1 MIRIER
7 ICITYM
13 QITHTSPPQKRYL
26 VVLPPI
32 MTPDIGA
39 VDFLS
44 TFCHGLDAM
53 PKINGNE
60 IRPGNVLEHNGGL
73 WAAVKVDHVKPG
85 KGGAFAQVEMRNLR
99 NGSKLN
105 ERFRSADKVE
115 RVRLEQKDQQ
125 FLYEENGKLV
135 FMDTETYEQIELPAD
150 LLGDRRPFLQDGMT
164 ITVEF
169 HDSEALHASLPQK
182 VTCKIVETEPVVKGQ
197 TAANSFKPAILDN
210 GVKVMVPPF
219 VGVDEDIIVNTETM
233 EYAERA

>member
-1 MIRIER
+1 
-7 ICITYM
+7 
-13 QITHTSPPQKRYL
+13 
-26 VVLPPI
+26 
-32 MTPDIGA
+32 
-39 VDFLS
+39 
-44 TFCHGLDAM
+44 M

-60 IRPGNVLEHNGGL
+60 IRPGNTLEHNGGL

-85 KGGAFAQVEMRNLR
+85 KGGAFAQVELRNLR

-125 FLYEENGKLV
+125 FLYESDGMLV
-135 FMDTETYEQIELPAD
+135 FMDTETYEQIELPSE

-164 ITVEF
+164 IQVEF
-169 HDSEALHASLPQK
+169 YDDEALNAAVPQK

-197 TAANSFKPAILDN
+197 TAANSFKPATLDN

-219 VGVDEDIIVNTETM
+219 VGQDEMIVVDTISM
-233 EYAERA
+233 EYSERA

>member
-1 MIRIER
+1 
-7 ICITYM
+7 
-13 QITHTSPPQKRYL
+13 
-26 VVLPPI
+26 
-32 MTPDIGA
+32 
-39 VDFLS
+39 
-44 TFCHGLDAM
+44 M

-125 FLYEENGKLV
+125 FLYQEGENLV
-135 FMDTETYEQIELPAD
+135 FMDTETYEQIELPAEI
-150 LLGDRRPFLQDGMT
+150 LGERRPFLQDGMT

-169 HDSEALHASLPQK
+169 HDSEALNATLPQK
-182 VTCKIVETEPVVKGQ
+182 VTCKIAETEPVVKGQ
-197 TAANSFKPAILDN
+197 TAANSFKPAILTGN
-210 GVKVMVPPF
+210 VRTAVPPF
-219 VGVDEDIIVNTETM
+219 VGVGERIVVATEDGSYVRR
-233 EYAERA
+233 AE